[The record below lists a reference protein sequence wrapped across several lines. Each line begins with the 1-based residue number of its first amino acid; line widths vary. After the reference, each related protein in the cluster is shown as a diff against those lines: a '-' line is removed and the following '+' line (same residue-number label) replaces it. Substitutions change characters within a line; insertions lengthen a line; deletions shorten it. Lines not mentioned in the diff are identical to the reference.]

1 MEDMVLSTVKNVNKL
16 FDALTAK
23 DFLLQK
29 FNGFLGESKVKLAYE
44 GIALASSILHFIFSI
59 KDEIAK
65 SNENKRAFKIINS
78 RFKKAIDLAIEACRA
93 LEDDQNWDE
102 YNKLIKLRGQVA
114 KEILD
119 EIRSEG

>member
-1 MEDMVLSTVKNVNKL
+1 MSTVKNVNKL